1 MLISVVSATSR
12 HSSNTRIIA
21 DIYLSILKEKGHEAQ
36 LIDLADVPADFIGQG
51 LYNSKSESPAWKS
64 MQQMV
69 SSSDKFVFII
79 PEYNGSFP
87 GILKVWVDGLQ
98 FPTSFKGKKGGLIG
112 ISDGT
117 QGGALAMGHFADI
130 LNYLGM
136 NTLAL
141 RPRFIQIGK
150 HLQEGKLTNA
160 EYYKFLEMH
169 ADQLIAF

>member
-12 HSSNTRIIA
+12 HSSNTRIVA
-21 DIYLSILKEKGHEAQ
+21 DIYLDFLHSKGQEAQ
-36 LIDLADVPADFIGQG
+36 LIDLADIPADFIGHG
-51 LYNSKSESPAWKS
+51 LYNGKSDHPAWKA
-64 MQQMV
+64 MQEQANATQ
-69 SSSDKFVFII
+69 KFVFII

-98 FPTSFKGKKGGLIG
+98 FPSSFKGKKGGLVG

-150 HLQEGKLTNA
+150 HLQEGKLINA
-160 EYYKFLEMH
+160 EYLKFLDLH
-169 ADQLIAF
+169 ADQLISF

>member
-12 HSSNTRIIA
+12 HSSNSRIIA
-21 DIYLSILKEKGHEAQ
+21 DTYLELLRSKGQEAQ
-36 LIDLADVPADFIGQG
+36 VIDLADVPSDFIGQG
-51 LYNSKSESPAWKS
+51 LYNGKSNNPIWKT
-64 MQQMV
+64 MQEQV
-69 SSSDKFVFII
+69 NASQKFAFII

-98 FPTSFKGKKGGLIG
+98 FPSSFKGKKGGLIG

-117 QGGALAMGHFADI
+117 QGAALAMGHFADI

-150 HLQEGKLTNA
+150 HLENGKLVNA
-160 EYYKFLEMH
+160 EYLKFLDLH
-169 ADQLIAF
+169 AEQLISF